1 MSKKSRAFSQI
12 TNADEGGGESDSTFD
27 LDIELYSNSD
37 DVYTT
42 SSEEGGDDLERG
54 KTLDC
59 SDHSSH
65 SVTYISQDLLM
76 LPRVNQA
83 PVAVRQQQQQQQQQ
97 QQRAKLHPEEQDEL
111 DMEQPSGEPTSKKTY
126 KYRLLPWLDC
136 CVFPRFIRAAPTWLK
151 MIMMLSMS
159 IIFFGL
165 CLYAAA
171 ALLQAE
177 FDDDGGSTTGT
188 DETDVPASQVILEQG
203 VEMFG
208 WEDSLTL
215 SPTAQVV
222 VASLKK
228 RTRSPP

>member
-1 MSKKSRAFSQI
+1 MQKGATARGRVVVGRVQIRIISVARLVLLACGGAFLVMSLALWQLHG
-12 TNADEGGGESDSTFD
+12 NVVVE
-27 LDIELYSNSD
+27 
-37 DVYTT
+37 
-42 SSEEGGDDLERG
+42 
-54 KTLDC
+54 
-59 SDHSSH
+59 
-65 SVTYISQDLLM
+65 
-76 LPRVNQA
+76 
-83 PVAVRQQQQQQQQQ
+83 QQQQQ